1 VDDGEDPTEPSL
13 VAELMKLGLP
23 DDALV
28 AAVMQR
34 TGMTEDNAR
43 EMIAIETG
51 ASDGDVIEDGLCP
64 PDLIPF
70 FVRSPD
76 EHDRWQTCWELSLKM
91 LGGEDL
97 GGWRPILARNLYASD
112 IPTG

>member
-1 VDDGEDPTEPSL
+1 VSDGGDHTEPGL
-13 VAELMKLGLP
+13 VADLLRLGLP
-23 DDALV
+23 HDVLV
-28 AAVMQR
+28 TAVMQCA
-34 TGMTEDNAR
+34 GISEGHAR

-51 ASDGDVIEDGLCP
+51 RSDGDVVLVDECP
-64 PDLIPF
+64 PDLVPF

-76 EHDRWQTCWELSLKM
+76 EHDRWQTCWALSLKM

-97 GGWRPILARNLYASD
+97 GGWRPMVARQLYASD